1 MQYNIKLINKYL
13 MKRMFE
19 ILDEMNIDD
28 VRDNTRLVAVSNT
41 LISVD
46 KVKQGVKISMGA
58 DHHFLDDLLSDKVIP
73 VLILVDK
80 SEFFKRRGA
89 VVKND

>member
-1 MQYNIKLINKYL
+1 MQHNIELINKSL

-19 ILDEMNIDD
+19 VLDEMNIDD
-28 VRDNTRLVAVSNT
+28 VKDNTRLVAVSNT

-58 DHHFLDDLLSDKVIP
+58 DHHVLDDLLSDKVIP

-80 SEFFKRRGA
+80 SEFFKRRDMA
-89 VVKND
+89 T